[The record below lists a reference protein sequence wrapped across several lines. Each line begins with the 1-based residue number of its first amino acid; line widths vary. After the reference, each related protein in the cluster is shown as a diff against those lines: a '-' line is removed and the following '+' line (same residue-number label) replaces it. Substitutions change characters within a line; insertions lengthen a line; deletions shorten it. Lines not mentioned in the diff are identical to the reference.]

1 MVPPPQANAFQ
12 RLFSRALM
20 VHGRF
25 ARAMTLGVRAALLKD
40 RHVILV
46 RHSYTP
52 GWHLPGGG
60 VEPGESVH
68 EALAREI
75 GEEAG
80 AVLSGAPQLF
90 GVYRSAPWHRRD
102 HVTLFV
108 CRDWHQPAPPH
119 LPTAEIVD
127 CWLFAVNDLPPDTTP
142 GTLTRLAE
150 ILSGNPIAPD
160 W

>member
-1 MVPPPQANAFQ
+1 MARLPQANAFR
-12 RLFSRALM
+12 RLFHRALM
-20 VHGRF
+20 MHGRLS
-25 ARAMTLGVRAALLKD
+25 RSMTLGVRAALLKD
-40 RHVILV
+40 DHVILV

-52 GWHLPGGG
+52 GWYLPGGG
-60 VEPGESVH
+60 VEAGESVH
-68 EALAREI
+68 EALVREI
-75 GEEAG
+75 GEETG
-80 AVLSGAPQLF
+80 AVLAGPPQLF
-90 GVYRSAPWHRRD
+90 GIYRAPVHRRD
-102 HVTLFV
+102 HVALFV